1 MKHGLKLLLESHKK
15 ALPISVTY
23 LTNNNSQ
30 TLWTMM
36 VCPPESQK
44 SDESSNSQSQI
55 QKYWHIGVHILERF

>member
-1 MKHGLKLLLESHKK
+1 MQVSHHHEHMFWALLIKHALKLLFESYKK

-44 SDESSNSQSQI
+44 SDESSNRQS
-55 QKYWHIGVHILERF
+55 